1 MLPIYAFVIIF
12 FLFQFEYM
20 LNKEL
25 LEIFVGIIDT
35 KLLKAV
41 VIEILETEDIQY
53 AYSATGI
60 VLWPIYGLVDFLY
73 NVYK

>member
-1 MLPIYAFVIIF
+1 MLPIYAFVII
-12 FLFQFEYM
+12 LLLLQFEYM
-20 LNKEL
+20 LNEEL

-35 KLLKAV
+35 KLLEAI

-60 VLWPIYGLVDFLY
+60 VLRPIYGLVNFLY
-73 NVYK
+73 NEYK